1 MGYLHYGPQQV
12 FHFEDRV
19 LAHLRAVIVGKLILQ
34 ESFVFTWND
43 AGIQQTI
50 WLHPATSLY
59 FEFENT
65 APHEINRGWI
75 EALTA
80 LANGPSG
87 LKLVPE
93 PSSEVAS

>member
-12 FHFEDRV
+12 FPFEDRV
-19 LAHLRAVIVGKLILQ
+19 LAHLRAVIIGKLILQ

-50 WLHPATSLY
+50 WLHPTMTLY
-59 FEFENT
+59 FEFEGVT
-65 APHEINRGWI
+65 PHEINRSWV
-75 EALTA
+75 ETLTA

-93 PSSEVAS
+93 PHLES